1 MGEYLGKN
9 AMGAGNQQERLDA
22 KWIVGFVDGEGCLHV
37 ALNRQPAM
45 RAGWQVLPEFRVVQ
59 HRRDERI
66 LRQMQSHFGCGSVT
80 VNNGDRMEYR
90 VRGLESLTRIV
101 AFFEKN
107 PLRTKKRRD
116 FRKFAQVI
124 RLMQSRTH
132 LTRAGLIRVAQL
144 SLEMNRRRNTSA
156 TRILRDCTPDTAATR

>member
-1 MGEYLGKN
+1 MPPGKN

-22 KWIVGFVDGEGCLHV
+22 KWIVGFVDGEGCFHV

-66 LRQMQSHFGCGSVT
+66 LRRLQSYFDCGSVT
-80 VNNGDRMEYR
+80 VNNGDRMEFR
-90 VRGLESLTRIV
+90 VRGRQNLTRIV
-101 AFFEKN
+101 KFFETN
-107 PLRTKKRRD
+107 PLRTKKQHD
-116 FRKFAQVI
+116 FERFARVI
-124 RLMQSRTH
+124 RMMESGDH

-144 SLEMNRRRNTSA
+144 SLEMNRKRNASA
-156 TRILRDCTPDTAATR
+156 TRILRDCTPDTALR